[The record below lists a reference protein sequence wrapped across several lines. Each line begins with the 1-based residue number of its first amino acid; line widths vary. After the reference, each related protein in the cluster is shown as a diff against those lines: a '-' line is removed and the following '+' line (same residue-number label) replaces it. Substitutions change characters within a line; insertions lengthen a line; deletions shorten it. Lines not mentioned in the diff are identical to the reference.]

1 MAPLEGM
8 CSLENSGGITRH
20 PFPRVFSGCSK
31 RDLDNYFQKGG
42 GMCLYNMPNMK
53 DLVGGKKCGNGFVE
67 DGEECDCGE
76 PDLKQAGTMCRG
88 PAGSCDLPEY
98 CTGASPY
105 CPANVYLLDGS
116 SCQYGKAYC
125 YNGMC
130 LTHEQ
135 QCLQLWGYARPAHD
149 ACFEDVNAAG
159 NPFGNCGKDEHG
171 NYKKCE
177 KDAKC
182 GKIQCHSA
190 AKKPKGTN
198 AVSIDTTIKTGGIEV
213 KCRGTYVYST
223 QDGQGDLPDPG
234 LVMTGT
240 KCGEGKVCRDRK
252 CQNASFTELQSCLAN
267 CHGNGLQVCNSNG
280 NCHCNKG
287 WAPPFCEKPGLGGSV
302 DSGPVQNYGLVVGLL
317 FAFLVVLPA
326 VLLLFYCYRVKTSY
340 YHKWISQ
347 RDKNKNNLPHTS
359 KEVLP
364 LRPGLVP
371 NGTQPV
377 NIVRPLRPTQSPRG
391 GPRDLKVVRPPL
403 PAGKPPTVPP
413 KSPPTP
419 QRLSPPK
426 KPLPLNPTRSP
437 LLVSDR
443 QSRTSPFPPQRP
455 LPLSPARAASTS
467 VSPTHSTGSKTTG
480 LLVMMPPAPGP
491 QPVGKVSAI
500 PPLRVL

>member
-1 MAPLEGM
+1 NHYSNRIQRKAEL
-8 CSLENSGGITRH
+8 LVWTTKTLYH
-20 PFPRVFSGCSK
+20 CSK

-76 PDLKQAGTMCRG
+76 PDECTNDCCNANNCTLREGAQCAHGVCCHACKLKQAGTMCRG

-135 QCLQLWGYARPAHD
+135 QCLQLWGYGAQPAHD

-159 NPFGNCGKDEHG
+159 NAFGNCGKDEHG

-177 KDAKC
+177 KSDAKC

-252 CQNASFTELQSCLAN
+252 CQNASFTELESCLAN
-267 CHGNGLQVCNSNG
+267 CHGNGVCNSNG
-280 NCHCNKG
+280 NCHCDRG

-302 DSGPVQNYGLVVGLL
+302 DSGPVQNNNQVGLVVGLL

-326 VLLLFYCYRVKTSY
+326 VLLLFYCYRVKTSF

-347 RDKNKNNLPHTS
+347 REQNKKNKYCLPVMSSVCLSITVFLISLDTKH
-359 KEVLP
+359 
-364 LRPGLVP
+364 
-371 NGTQPV
+371 
-377 NIVRPLRPTQSPRG
+377 
-391 GPRDLKVVRPPL
+391 PRDLRFHKH
-403 PAGKPPTVPP
+403 
-413 KSPPTP
+413 
-419 QRLSPPK
+419 
-426 KPLPLNPTRSP
+426 
-437 LLVSDR
+437 
-443 QSRTSPFPPQRP
+443 F
-455 LPLSPARAASTS
+455 
-467 VSPTHSTGSKTTG
+467 VSPNRLTDICQILNIGHRLKLQELLTTVLTTG
-480 LLVMMPPAPGP
+480 LW
-491 QPVGKVSAI
+491 PVIWPEARLMIIHQSA
-500 PPLRVL
+500 VV